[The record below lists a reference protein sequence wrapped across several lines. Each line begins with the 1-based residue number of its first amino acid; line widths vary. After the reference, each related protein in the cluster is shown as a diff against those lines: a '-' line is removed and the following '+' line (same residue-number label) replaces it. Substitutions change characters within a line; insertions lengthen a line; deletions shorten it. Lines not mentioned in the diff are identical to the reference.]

1 MAFNNPDRHDG
12 AAPSSIYLLFFLLRL
27 VARLAFKTVQATFAI
42 PVIHVLLNLK
52 LYWNARIHVCKTSN
66 KKSPLVF
73 QRGQECSSVE
83 AVRLEC
89 SIDGK
94 ARGIKSKQQEN
105 NPNKGAKVHQIS
117 QLKYTTQ
124 SILYIQTFHLKYKR
138 GF

>member
-1 MAFNNPDRHDG
+1 MHESTYVKHQIKR
-12 AAPSSIYLLFFLLRL
+12 APSCSRG
-27 VARLAFKTVQATFAI
+27 
-42 PVIHVLLNLK
+42 
-52 LYWNARIHVCKTSN
+52 
-66 KKSPLVF
+66 
-73 QRGQECSSVE
+73 GQECSSVE

-94 ARGIKSKQQEN
+94 VHGIKSKQQEK

-117 QLKYTTQ
+117 QLKYTSQ